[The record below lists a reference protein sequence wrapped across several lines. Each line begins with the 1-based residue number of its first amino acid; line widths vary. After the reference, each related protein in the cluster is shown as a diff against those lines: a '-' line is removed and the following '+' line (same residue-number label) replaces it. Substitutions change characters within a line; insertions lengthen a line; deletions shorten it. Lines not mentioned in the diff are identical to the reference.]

1 MEVYLDNSATT
12 KAYPEVV
19 SLVADIMTNDYG
31 NASSMHLKGVD
42 AEKYLKYSKATI
54 AGIMKVKEKE
64 IFFTSGGTESDNWA
78 LMGAAFA
85 NHRSGKHLITTKIE
99 HPAILRTMEHLKELG
114 FDITYL
120 SANRYGQI
128 SLEELRNAIRP
139 DTILVSIMF
148 VNNEV
153 GAIQPIDEAGEII
166 KQTNPRTLF
175 HVDAVQGFGKL
186 RLLPKKWKIDMVSVS
201 GHKIHGPK
209 GTGFLYIDEKVKIKP
224 ILYGGGQQNGYRS
237 GTENVPGV
245 AGLGKATELI
255 YRNLVEDTNRLY
267 CLKKK
272 LVSGLLKIDH
282 VKINGPQDETGA
294 PHIVSASIAG
304 IRSEVMLHSLEDKGV
319 YVSAGSACSSHKH
332 TVSDTL
338 SAMGLSTEY
347 MDSTIRFS
355 LSVFT
360 TEEEIEYTLKCLYEL
375 VPMLRRYT
383 RR

>member
-120 SANRYGQI
+120 SVNRYGQI

-166 KQTNPRTLF
+166 KQTNPRILF

-224 ILYGGGQQNGYRS
+224 IIYGGGQQNGYRS

>member
-1 MEVYLDNSATT
+1 MEIYLDNSATT
-12 KAYPEVV
+12 KAYPEVAE
-19 SLVADIMTNDYG
+19 LVADIMLHDYG
-31 NASSMHLKGVD
+31 NASSMHQKGVD
-42 AEKYLKYSKATI
+42 AEKYLKYSKSVI

-64 IFFTSGGTESDNWA
+64 IYFTSGGTESDNWA
-78 LMGAAFA
+78 LMGTAFA
-85 NHRSGKHLITTKIE
+85 NQRSGKHLITTQIE
-99 HPAILRTMEHLKELG
+99 HPAVLRTMDHLKELG
-114 FDITYL
+114 FEVTYL
-120 SANRYGQI
+120 SVDEYGHI
-128 SLEELRNAIRP
+128 SLEELKRAVRP

-166 KQTNPRTLF
+166 KSVNPRTLF

-224 ILYGGGQQNGYRS
+224 IIYGGGQQNGYRS
-237 GTENVPGV
+237 GTENIPGV
-245 AGLGKATELI
+245 AGLGKASELI
-255 YRNLVEDTNRLY
+255 YKDLVEDTNRLY
-267 CLKKK
+267 ELKKR
-272 LVSGLLKIDH
+272 LVEGLLKIDR

-304 IRSEVMLHSLEDKGV
+304 IRSEVMLHSLEDKGI
-319 YVSAGSACSSHKH
+319 YVSAGSACASHKH

-338 SAMGLSTEY
+338 NAMKLSTDL

-360 TEEEIEYTLKCLYEL
+360 TQEEIDYTLKCIYEL

-383 RR
+383 RH

>member
-42 AEKYLKYSKATI
+42 AEKYLKYSKETI

-120 SANRYGQI
+120 SVNQYGQI
-128 SLEELRNAIRP
+128 SLDELRNAIRS

-166 KQTNPRTLF
+166 KQVNPRTLF

-267 CLKKK
+267 RLKQK
-272 LVSGLLKIDH
+272 LVSGLLKIDR

-294 PHIVSASIAG
+294 PHIVSASITG

-338 SAMGLSTEY
+338 NAMGLSTEY

>member
-1 MEVYLDNSATT
+1 MEIYLDNSATT
-12 KAYPEVV
+12 KAYPEVAEM
-19 SLVADIMTNDYG
+19 VADIMLHDYG
-31 NASSMHLKGVD
+31 NASSMHQKGVD
-42 AEKYLKYSKATI
+42 AEKYLKYSKSVI

-64 IFFTSGGTESDNWA
+64 IYFTSGGTESDNWA

-85 NHRSGKHLITTKIE
+85 NQRSGKHLITTQIE
-99 HPAILRTMEHLKELG
+99 HPAVLRTMDHLKELG
-114 FDITYL
+114 FEVTYL
-120 SANRYGQI
+120 SVDEYGHI
-128 SLEELRNAIRP
+128 SLEELKRAVRP

-153 GAIQPIDEAGEII
+153 GAIQPVDEAGEII
-166 KQTNPRTLF
+166 KSVNPRTLF

-224 ILYGGGQQNGYRS
+224 IIYGGGQQNGYRS
-237 GTENVPGV
+237 GTENIPGV
-245 AGLGKATELI
+245 AGLGKASELI
-255 YRNLVEDTNRLY
+255 YKDLVEDTNHLY
-267 CLKKK
+267 ELKKR
-272 LVSGLLKIDH
+272 LVDGLLKIDR

-319 YVSAGSACSSHKH
+319 YVSAGSACASHKH

-338 SAMGLSTEY
+338 NAMKLSTDL

-360 TEEEIEYTLKCLYEL
+360 TQEEIDYTLKCIYEL

-383 RR
+383 RH

>member
-1 MEVYLDNSATT
+1 MEIYLDNSATT
-12 KAYPEVV
+12 KAYPEVAE
-19 SLVADIMTNDYG
+19 LVADIMLHDYG
-31 NASSMHLKGVD
+31 NASSMHQKGVD
-42 AEKYLKYSKATI
+42 AEKYLKYSKSVI

-64 IFFTSGGTESDNWA
+64 IYFTSGGTESDNWA

-85 NHRSGKHLITTKIE
+85 NQRSGKHLITTQIE
-99 HPAILRTMEHLKELG
+99 HPAVLRTMDHLKELG
-114 FDITYL
+114 FEVTYL
-120 SANRYGQI
+120 SVDEYGHI
-128 SLEELRNAIRP
+128 SLEELKRAVRP

-166 KQTNPRTLF
+166 KSINPRTLF

-224 ILYGGGQQNGYRS
+224 IIYGGGQQNGYRS
-237 GTENVPGV
+237 GTENIPGV
-245 AGLGKATELI
+245 AGLGKASELI
-255 YRNLVEDTNRLY
+255 YKDLVEDTNRLY
-267 CLKKK
+267 ELKKR
-272 LVSGLLKIDH
+272 LVDGLLKIDR

-304 IRSEVMLHSLEDKGV
+304 IRSEVMLHSLEDKGI
-319 YVSAGSACSSHKH
+319 YVSAGSACASHKH

-338 SAMGLSTEY
+338 NAMKLSTDL

-360 TEEEIEYTLKCLYEL
+360 TQEEIDYTLKCIYEL

-383 RR
+383 RH

>member
-19 SLVADIMTNDYG
+19 SLVVDIMTNDYG

-120 SANRYGQI
+120 SVNQYGQI

-224 ILYGGGQQNGYRS
+224 IIYGGGQQNGYRS

>member
-1 MEVYLDNSATT
+1 MEIYLDNSATT
-12 KAYPEVV
+12 KAYPEVAE
-19 SLVADIMTNDYG
+19 LVADIMLHDYG
-31 NASSMHLKGVD
+31 NASSMHQKGVD
-42 AEKYLKYSKATI
+42 AEKYLKYSKSVI

-64 IFFTSGGTESDNWA
+64 IYFTSGGTESDNWA

-85 NHRSGKHLITTKIE
+85 NQRSGKHLITTQIE
-99 HPAILRTMEHLKELG
+99 HPAVLRTMDHLKELG
-114 FDITYL
+114 FEVTYL
-120 SANRYGQI
+120 SVDEYGHI
-128 SLEELRNAIRP
+128 SLEELKRAVRP

-153 GAIQPIDEAGEII
+153 GTIQPIDEAGEII
-166 KQTNPRTLF
+166 KSVNPRTLF

-224 ILYGGGQQNGYRS
+224 IIYGGGQQNGYRS
-237 GTENVPGV
+237 GTENIPGV
-245 AGLGKATELI
+245 AGLGKASELI
-255 YRNLVEDTNRLY
+255 YKDLVEDTNRLY
-267 CLKKK
+267 ELKKR
-272 LVSGLLKIDH
+272 LVDGLLKIDR

-319 YVSAGSACSSHKH
+319 YVSAGSACASHKH

-338 SAMGLSTEY
+338 NAMKLSTDL

-360 TEEEIEYTLKCLYEL
+360 TQEEIDYTLKCIYEL

-383 RR
+383 RH

>member
-1 MEVYLDNSATT
+1 MEIYLDNSATT
-12 KAYPEVV
+12 KAYPEVAE
-19 SLVADIMTNDYG
+19 LVADIMLHDYG
-31 NASSMHLKGVD
+31 NASSMHQKGVD
-42 AEKYLKYSKATI
+42 AEKYLKYSKSVI

-64 IFFTSGGTESDNWA
+64 IYFTSGGTESDNWA

-85 NHRSGKHLITTKIE
+85 NQRSGKHLITTQIE
-99 HPAILRTMEHLKELG
+99 HPAVLRTMDHLKELG
-114 FDITYL
+114 FEVTYL
-120 SANRYGQI
+120 SVDEHGHI
-128 SLEELRNAIRP
+128 SLEELKRAVRP

-166 KQTNPRTLF
+166 KSVNPRTLF

-224 ILYGGGQQNGYRS
+224 IIYGGGQQNGYRS
-237 GTENVPGV
+237 GTENIPGV
-245 AGLGKATELI
+245 AGLGKASELI
-255 YRNLVEDTNRLY
+255 YKDLVEDTNRLY
-267 CLKKK
+267 ELKKR
-272 LVSGLLKIDH
+272 LVDGLLKIDR

-304 IRSEVMLHSLEDKGV
+304 IRSEVMLHSLEDKGI
-319 YVSAGSACSSHKH
+319 YVSAGSACASHKH

-338 SAMGLSTEY
+338 NAMKLSTDL

-360 TEEEIEYTLKCLYEL
+360 TQEEIDYTLKCIYEL

-383 RR
+383 RH

>member
-120 SANRYGQI
+120 SVNQYGQI
-128 SLEELRNAIRP
+128 SLDELRNAIRP

-166 KQTNPRTLF
+166 KRVNPRTLF

-255 YRNLVEDTNRLY
+255 YRDLVEDTNRLY
-267 CLKKK
+267 RLKQK

-319 YVSAGSACSSHKH
+319 CVSAGSACSSHKH

-338 SAMGLSTEY
+338 NAMGLTTEY

>member
-42 AEKYLKYSKATI
+42 AEKYLKYSKETI

-120 SANRYGQI
+120 SVNQYGQI
-128 SLEELRNAIRP
+128 SLDELQNAIRS

-166 KQTNPRTLF
+166 KQVNPRTLF

-267 CLKKK
+267 RLKKK

-338 SAMGLSTEY
+338 NAMGLSTEY

>member
-120 SANRYGQI
+120 SVNQYGQI

-166 KQTNPRTLF
+166 KQANPRTLF

-224 ILYGGGQQNGYRS
+224 IIYGGGQQNGYRS

-255 YRNLVEDTNRLY
+255 YRNLVEDTHRLY

>member
-1 MEVYLDNSATT
+1 MEIYLDNSATT
-12 KAYPEVV
+12 KAYPEVAE
-19 SLVADIMTNDYG
+19 LVADIMLHDYG
-31 NASSMHLKGVD
+31 NASSMHQKGVD
-42 AEKYLKYSKATI
+42 AEKYLKYSKSVI

-64 IFFTSGGTESDNWA
+64 IYFTSGGTESDNWA

-85 NHRSGKHLITTKIE
+85 NQRGGKHLITTQIE
-99 HPAILRTMEHLKELG
+99 HPAVLRTMDHLKELG
-114 FDITYL
+114 FEVTYL
-120 SANRYGQI
+120 SVDEYGHI
-128 SLEELRNAIRP
+128 SLEELKRAVRP

-166 KQTNPRTLF
+166 KSVNPRTLF

-224 ILYGGGQQNGYRS
+224 IIYGGGQQNGYRS
-237 GTENVPGV
+237 GTENIPGV
-245 AGLGKATELI
+245 AGLGKASELI
-255 YRNLVEDTNRLY
+255 YKDLVEDTNRLY
-267 CLKKK
+267 ELKKR
-272 LVSGLLKIDH
+272 LVDGLLKIDR

-319 YVSAGSACSSHKH
+319 YVSAGSACASHKH

-338 SAMGLSTEY
+338 NAMKLSTDL

-360 TEEEIEYTLKCLYEL
+360 TQEEIDYTLKCIYEL

-383 RR
+383 RH

>member
-1 MEVYLDNSATT
+1 
-12 KAYPEVV
+12 
-19 SLVADIMTNDYG
+19 
-31 NASSMHLKGVD
+31 MHLKGVD

-120 SANRYGQI
+120 SVNQYGQI

-224 ILYGGGQQNGYRS
+224 IIYGGGQQNGYRS

>member
-120 SANRYGQI
+120 SVNQYGQI

-224 ILYGGGQQNGYRS
+224 IIYGGGQQNGYRS

-255 YRNLVEDTNRLY
+255 YRNLVEDTHRLY

-360 TEEEIEYTLKCLYEL
+360 TEEEIDYCLETLREL
-375 VPMLRRYT
+375 LPVLSRFARH
-383 RR
+383 

>member
-1 MEVYLDNSATT
+1 MEIYLDNSATT
-12 KAYPEVV
+12 KAYPEVAEM
-19 SLVADIMTNDYG
+19 VADIMLHDYG
-31 NASSMHLKGVD
+31 NASSMHQKGVD
-42 AEKYLKYSKATI
+42 AEKYLKYSKSVI

-85 NHRSGKHLITTKIE
+85 NQRSGKHLITTQIE
-99 HPAILRTMEHLKELG
+99 HPAVLRTMDHLKELG
-114 FDITYL
+114 FEVTYL
-120 SANRYGQI
+120 SVDEYGHI
-128 SLEELRNAIRP
+128 SLEELKRAVRP

-166 KQTNPRTLF
+166 KSVNPRTLF

-224 ILYGGGQQNGYRS
+224 IIYGGGQQNGYRS
-237 GTENVPGV
+237 GTENIPGV
-245 AGLGKATELI
+245 AGLGKASELI
-255 YRNLVEDTNRLY
+255 YKDLVEDTNRLY
-267 CLKKK
+267 ELKKR
-272 LVSGLLKIDH
+272 LVDGLLKIDR

-304 IRSEVMLHSLEDKGV
+304 IRSEVMLHSLEDKGI
-319 YVSAGSACSSHKH
+319 YVSAGSACASHKH

-338 SAMGLSTEY
+338 NAMKLSTDL

-360 TEEEIEYTLKCLYEL
+360 TQEEIDYTLKCIYEL

-383 RR
+383 RH

>member
-1 MEVYLDNSATT
+1 MEIYLDNSATT
-12 KAYPEVV
+12 KAYPEVAE
-19 SLVADIMTNDYG
+19 LVADIMLHDYG
-31 NASSMHLKGVD
+31 NASSMHQKGVD
-42 AEKYLKYSKATI
+42 AEKYLKYSKSVI

-64 IFFTSGGTESDNWA
+64 IYFTSGGTESDNWA

-85 NHRSGKHLITTKIE
+85 NQRSGKHLITTQIE
-99 HPAILRTMEHLKELG
+99 HPAVLRTMDHLKELG
-114 FDITYL
+114 FEVTYL
-120 SANRYGQI
+120 SVDEYGHI
-128 SLEELRNAIRP
+128 SLEELKRAVRP

-166 KQTNPRTLF
+166 KSVNPRTLF

-224 ILYGGGQQNGYRS
+224 IIYGGGQQNGYRS
-237 GTENVPGV
+237 GTENIPGV
-245 AGLGKATELI
+245 AGLGKASELI
-255 YRNLVEDTNRLY
+255 YKDLVEDTNRLY
-267 CLKKK
+267 ELKKR
-272 LVSGLLKIDH
+272 LVVGLLKIDR

-304 IRSEVMLHSLEDKGV
+304 IRSEVMLHSLEDKGI
-319 YVSAGSACSSHKH
+319 YVSAGSACASHKH

-338 SAMGLSTEY
+338 NAMKLSTDL

-360 TEEEIEYTLKCLYEL
+360 TQEEIDYTLKCIYEL

-383 RR
+383 RH

>member
-120 SANRYGQI
+120 SVNQYGQI

-224 ILYGGGQQNGYRS
+224 IIYGGGQQNGYRS
-237 GTENVPGV
+237 GTENIPGV

-255 YRNLVEDTNRLY
+255 YRNLVEDTHRLY

>member
-19 SLVADIMTNDYG
+19 RLVADIMTNDYG

-120 SANRYGQI
+120 SVNQYGQI

-224 ILYGGGQQNGYRS
+224 IIYGGGQQNGYRS

-360 TEEEIEYTLKCLYEL
+360 TKEEIEYTLKCLYEL

>member
-1 MEVYLDNSATT
+1 MEIYLDNSATT
-12 KAYPEVV
+12 KAYPEVAE
-19 SLVADIMTNDYG
+19 LVADIMLHDYG
-31 NASSMHLKGVD
+31 NASSMHQKGVD
-42 AEKYLKYSKATI
+42 AEKYLKYSKSVI

-64 IFFTSGGTESDNWA
+64 IYFTSGGTESDNWA

-85 NHRSGKHLITTKIE
+85 NQRGGKHLITTQIE
-99 HPAILRTMEHLKELG
+99 HPAVLRTMDHLKELG
-114 FDITYL
+114 FEVTYL
-120 SANRYGQI
+120 SVDEYGHI
-128 SLEELRNAIRP
+128 SLEELKRAVRP

-166 KQTNPRTLF
+166 KSVNPRTLF

-224 ILYGGGQQNGYRS
+224 IIYGGGQQNGYRS
-237 GTENVPGV
+237 GTENIPGV
-245 AGLGKATELI
+245 AGLGKASELI
-255 YRNLVEDTNRLY
+255 YKDLVEDTNRLY
-267 CLKKK
+267 ELKKR
-272 LVSGLLKIDH
+272 LVEGLLKIDR

-304 IRSEVMLHSLEDKGV
+304 IRSEVMLHSLEDKGI
-319 YVSAGSACSSHKH
+319 YVSAGSACASHKH

-338 SAMGLSTEY
+338 NAMKLSTDL

-360 TEEEIEYTLKCLYEL
+360 TQEEIDYTLKCIYEL

-383 RR
+383 RH

>member
-19 SLVADIMTNDYG
+19 RLVADIMTNDYG

-120 SANRYGQI
+120 SVNQYGQI

-224 ILYGGGQQNGYRS
+224 IIYGGGQQNGYRS
-237 GTENVPGV
+237 GTENVPGA

>member
-1 MEVYLDNSATT
+1 MEIYLDNSATT
-12 KAYPEVV
+12 KAYPEVAE
-19 SLVADIMTNDYG
+19 LIADIMLHDYG
-31 NASSMHLKGVD
+31 NASSMHQKGVD
-42 AEKYLKYSKATI
+42 AEKYLKYSKSVI

-64 IFFTSGGTESDNWA
+64 IYFTSGGTESDNWA

-85 NHRSGKHLITTKIE
+85 NQRSGKHLITTQIE
-99 HPAILRTMEHLKELG
+99 HPAVLRTMDHLKELG
-114 FDITYL
+114 FEVTYL
-120 SANRYGQI
+120 SVDEYGHI
-128 SLEELRNAIRP
+128 SLEELKRAVRP

-166 KQTNPRTLF
+166 KSVNPRTLF

-224 ILYGGGQQNGYRS
+224 IIYGGGQQNGYRS
-237 GTENVPGV
+237 GTENIPGV
-245 AGLGKATELI
+245 AGLGKASELI
-255 YRNLVEDTNRLY
+255 YKDLVEDTNRLY
-267 CLKKK
+267 ELKKR
-272 LVSGLLKIDH
+272 LVDGLLKIDR

-304 IRSEVMLHSLEDKGV
+304 IRSEVMLHSLEDKGI
-319 YVSAGSACSSHKH
+319 YVSAGSACASHKH

-338 SAMGLSTEY
+338 NAMKLSTDL

-360 TEEEIEYTLKCLYEL
+360 TQEEIDYTLKCIYEL

-383 RR
+383 RH

>member
-19 SLVADIMTNDYG
+19 SLVVDIMTNDYG

-120 SANRYGQI
+120 SVNRYGQI

-224 ILYGGGQQNGYRS
+224 IIYGGGQQNGYRS

>member
-31 NASSMHLKGVD
+31 NASSMHSKGVD

-64 IFFTSGGTESDNWA
+64 IYFTSGGTESDNWA

-120 SANRYGQI
+120 SVNQYGQI
-128 SLEELRNAIRP
+128 SLDELRNAIRP

-153 GAIQPIDEAGEII
+153 GAIQPIDEAGEVI
-166 KQTNPRTLF
+166 KQVNPRTLF

-245 AGLGKATELI
+245 AGLGKAAELI
-255 YRNLVEDTNRLY
+255 YRDLVEDTNRLY
-267 CLKKK
+267 RLKKK
-272 LVSGLLKIDH
+272 LISGLLKIDH

-294 PHIVSASIAG
+294 PHIVSASIVG

-338 SAMGLSTEY
+338 NAMGLTTEY

>member
-1 MEVYLDNSATT
+1 MEIYLDNSATT
-12 KAYPEVV
+12 KAYPEVAE
-19 SLVADIMTNDYG
+19 LVADIMLHDYG
-31 NASSMHLKGVD
+31 NASSMHQKGVD
-42 AEKYLKYSKATI
+42 AEKYLKYSKSVI

-64 IFFTSGGTESDNWA
+64 IYFTSGGTESDNWA
-78 LMGAAFA
+78 LMGTAFA
-85 NHRSGKHLITTKIE
+85 NQRSGKHLITTQIE
-99 HPAILRTMEHLKELG
+99 HPAVLRTMDHLKELG
-114 FDITYL
+114 FEVTYL
-120 SANRYGQI
+120 SVDEYGHI
-128 SLEELRNAIRP
+128 SLEELERAVRP

-166 KQTNPRTLF
+166 KSVNPRTLF

-224 ILYGGGQQNGYRS
+224 IIYGGGQQNGYRS
-237 GTENVPGV
+237 GTENIPGV
-245 AGLGKATELI
+245 AGLGKASELI
-255 YRNLVEDTNRLY
+255 YKDLVEDTNRLY
-267 CLKKK
+267 ELKKR
-272 LVSGLLKIDH
+272 LVDGLLKIDR

-304 IRSEVMLHSLEDKGV
+304 IRSEVMLHSLEDKGI
-319 YVSAGSACSSHKH
+319 YVSAGSACASHKH

-338 SAMGLSTEY
+338 NAMKLSTDL

-360 TEEEIEYTLKCLYEL
+360 TQEEIDYTLKCIYEL

-383 RR
+383 RH

>member
-1 MEVYLDNSATT
+1 MEIYLDNSATT
-12 KAYPEVV
+12 KAYPEVAE
-19 SLVADIMTNDYG
+19 LVADIMLHDYG
-31 NASSMHLKGVD
+31 NASSMHQKGVD
-42 AEKYLKYSKATI
+42 AEKYLKYSKSVI

-64 IFFTSGGTESDNWA
+64 IYFTSGGTESDNWA

-85 NHRSGKHLITTKIE
+85 NQRSGKHLITTQIE
-99 HPAILRTMEHLKELG
+99 HPAVLRTMDHLKELG
-114 FDITYL
+114 FEVTYL
-120 SANRYGQI
+120 SVDEYGHI
-128 SLEELRNAIRP
+128 SLEELKRAVRP

-166 KQTNPRTLF
+166 KNVNPRTLF

-224 ILYGGGQQNGYRS
+224 IIYGGGQQNGYRS
-237 GTENVPGV
+237 GTENIPGV
-245 AGLGKATELI
+245 AGLGKASELI
-255 YRNLVEDTNRLY
+255 YKDLVEDTNRLY
-267 CLKKK
+267 ELKKR
-272 LVSGLLKIDH
+272 LVDGLLKIDR

-319 YVSAGSACSSHKH
+319 YVSAGSACASHKH

-338 SAMGLSTEY
+338 NAMKLSTDL

-360 TEEEIEYTLKCLYEL
+360 TQEEIDYTLKCIYEL

-383 RR
+383 RH

>member
-120 SANRYGQI
+120 SVNQYGQI
-128 SLEELRNAIRP
+128 SLDELRNAIRP

-166 KQTNPRTLF
+166 KRVNPRTLF

-255 YRNLVEDTNRLY
+255 YRDLVEDTNRLY
-267 CLKKK
+267 RLKQK

-304 IRSEVMLHSLEDKGV
+304 IRSEIMLHSLEDKGV

-338 SAMGLSTEY
+338 NAMGLTTEY

>member
-1 MEVYLDNSATT
+1 MEIYLDNSATT
-12 KAYPEVV
+12 KAYPEVAE
-19 SLVADIMTNDYG
+19 LVADIMLHDYG
-31 NASSMHLKGVD
+31 NASSMHQKGVD
-42 AEKYLKYSKATI
+42 AEKYLKYSKSVI

-64 IFFTSGGTESDNWA
+64 IYFTSGGTESDNWA

-85 NHRSGKHLITTKIE
+85 NQRSGKHLITTQIE
-99 HPAILRTMEHLKELG
+99 HPAVLRTMDHLKELG
-114 FDITYL
+114 FEVTYL
-120 SANRYGQI
+120 SVDEYGHI
-128 SLEELRNAIRP
+128 SLEELKRAVRP

-166 KQTNPRTLF
+166 KSVNPRTLF

-224 ILYGGGQQNGYRS
+224 IIYGGGQQNGYRS
-237 GTENVPGV
+237 GTENIPGV
-245 AGLGKATELI
+245 AGLGKASELI
-255 YRNLVEDTNRLY
+255 YKDLVEDTNRLY
-267 CLKKK
+267 ELKKR
-272 LVSGLLKIDH
+272 LVEGLLKIDR

-304 IRSEVMLHSLEDKGV
+304 IRSEVMLHSLEDKGI

-338 SAMGLSTEY
+338 NAMKLSTDL

-360 TEEEIEYTLKCLYEL
+360 TQEEIDYTLKCIYEL

-383 RR
+383 RH

>member
-1 MEVYLDNSATT
+1 MEIYLDNSATT
-12 KAYPEVV
+12 KAYPEVAE
-19 SLVADIMTNDYG
+19 LVADIMLHDYG
-31 NASSMHLKGVD
+31 NASSMHQKGVD
-42 AEKYLKYSKATI
+42 AEKYLKYSKSVI

-64 IFFTSGGTESDNWA
+64 IYFTSGGTESDNWA

-85 NHRSGKHLITTKIE
+85 NQRSGKHLITTQIE
-99 HPAILRTMEHLKELG
+99 HPAVLRTMDHLKELG
-114 FDITYL
+114 FEVTYL
-120 SANRYGQI
+120 SVDEYGHI
-128 SLEELRNAIRP
+128 SLEELKRAVRP

-166 KQTNPRTLF
+166 KSVNPRTLF

-224 ILYGGGQQNGYRS
+224 IIYGGGQQNGYRS
-237 GTENVPGV
+237 GTENIPGV
-245 AGLGKATELI
+245 AGLGKASELI
-255 YRNLVEDTNRLY
+255 YKDLVEDTNRLY
-267 CLKKK
+267 ELKKR
-272 LVSGLLKIDH
+272 LVDGLLKIDR

-304 IRSEVMLHSLEDKGV
+304 IRSEVMLHSLEDKGI
-319 YVSAGSACSSHKH
+319 YVSAGSASASHKH
-332 TVSDTL
+332 TGSDTL
-338 SAMGLSTEY
+338 NAMKLSTDL

-360 TEEEIEYTLKCLYEL
+360 TQEEIDYTLKCIYEL

-383 RR
+383 RH

>member
-1 MEVYLDNSATT
+1 MEIYLDNSATT
-12 KAYPEVV
+12 KAYPEVAEM
-19 SLVADIMTNDYG
+19 VADIMLHDYG
-31 NASSMHLKGVD
+31 NASSMHQKGVD
-42 AEKYLKYSKATI
+42 AEKYLKYSKSVI

-64 IFFTSGGTESDNWA
+64 IYFTSGGTESDNWA

-85 NHRSGKHLITTKIE
+85 NQRSGKHLITTQIE
-99 HPAILRTMEHLKELG
+99 HPAVLRTMDHLKELG
-114 FDITYL
+114 FEVTYL
-120 SANRYGQI
+120 SVDEYGHI
-128 SLEELRNAIRP
+128 SLEELKRAVRP

-166 KQTNPRTLF
+166 KSVNPRTLF

-224 ILYGGGQQNGYRS
+224 IIYGGGQQNGYRS
-237 GTENVPGV
+237 GTENIPGV
-245 AGLGKATELI
+245 AGLGKASELI
-255 YRNLVEDTNRLY
+255 YKDLVEDTNRLY
-267 CLKKK
+267 ELKKR
-272 LVSGLLKIDH
+272 LVDGLLKIDR

-319 YVSAGSACSSHKH
+319 YVSAGSACASHKH

-338 SAMGLSTEY
+338 NAMKISTDL

-360 TEEEIEYTLKCLYEL
+360 TQEEIDYTLKCIYEL

-383 RR
+383 RH

>member
-1 MEVYLDNSATT
+1 MEIYLDNSATT
-12 KAYPEVV
+12 KAYPEVAE
-19 SLVADIMTNDYG
+19 LVADIMLHDYG
-31 NASSMHLKGVD
+31 NASSMHQKGVD
-42 AEKYLKYSKATI
+42 AEKYLKYSKSVI

-64 IFFTSGGTESDNWA
+64 IYFTSGGTESDNWA

-85 NHRSGKHLITTKIE
+85 NQRSGKHLITTQIE
-99 HPAILRTMEHLKELG
+99 HPAVLRTMDHLKELG
-114 FDITYL
+114 FEVTYL
-120 SANRYGQI
+120 SVDEYGHI
-128 SLEELRNAIRP
+128 SLEELKRAVRP

-166 KQTNPRTLF
+166 KSVNPRTLF

-224 ILYGGGQQNGYRS
+224 IIYGGGQQNGYRS
-237 GTENVPGV
+237 GTENIPGV
-245 AGLGKATELI
+245 AGLGKASELI
-255 YRNLVEDTNRLY
+255 YKDLVEDTNRLY
-267 CLKKK
+267 ELKKR
-272 LVSGLLKIDH
+272 LVDGLLKIDQ

-304 IRSEVMLHSLEDKGV
+304 IRSEVMLHSLEDKGI
-319 YVSAGSACSSHKH
+319 YVSAGSACASHKH

-338 SAMGLSTEY
+338 NAMKLSTDL

-360 TEEEIEYTLKCLYEL
+360 TQEEIDYTLKCIYEL

-383 RR
+383 RH

>member
-120 SANRYGQI
+120 SVNQYGQI

-237 GTENVPGV
+237 GTENVPGI

-360 TEEEIEYTLKCLYEL
+360 TEEEIEYTLKCLFEL

>member
-120 SANRYGQI
+120 SVNQYGQI
-128 SLEELRNAIRP
+128 SLDELRNAIRP

-166 KQTNPRTLF
+166 KRVNPRTLF

-255 YRNLVEDTNRLY
+255 YRDLVEDTNRLY
-267 CLKKK
+267 HLKQK

-338 SAMGLSTEY
+338 NAMGLTTEY

>member
-120 SANRYGQI
+120 SVNQYGQI
-128 SLEELRNAIRP
+128 SLDELRNAIRP

-166 KQTNPRTLF
+166 KQVNPRTLF

-245 AGLGKATELI
+245 AGLGKAAELI
-255 YRNLVEDTNRLY
+255 YRDLVQDTNRLY
-267 CLKKK
+267 RLKQK
-272 LVSGLLKIDH
+272 LVCGLLKIDH

-294 PHIVSASIAG
+294 PHIVSASIVG

-338 SAMGLSTEY
+338 NAMGLTTEY

-360 TEEEIEYTLKCLYEL
+360 TEGEIEYTLKCLYEL